1 MENCLFCKIVD
12 GVIPSA
18 KVYEDEKILA
28 FRDIN
33 PQAPTHVLV
42 IPKCHIPS
50 VDGINEEN
58 AEAVMKHIN
67 GYCKYC
73 AERNVEPFLCF
84 YMHPWEFHEMPSGLI
99 HSGEGA
105 VLPDP
110 FIIKNCGEYAAQQ
123 FDRLIQMLKDAGS
136 KFYRACD
143 LVEK

>member
-1 MENCLFCKIVD
+1 MADKPIYYGGKGSGPLYYGGRGGSQMAYGGKW
-12 GVIPSA
+12 P
-18 KVYEDEKILA
+18 LW
-28 FRDIN
+28 R
-33 PQAPTHVLV
+33 T
-42 IPKCHIPS
+42 
-50 VDGINEEN
+50 EN

-67 GYCKYC
+67 GYCQYC
-73 AERNVEPFLCF
+73 ADRNVEPFLCF

-110 FIIKNCGEYAAQQ
+110 FIIKNCGKYAAQE

-136 KFYRACD
+136 SFYRACD